1 MSSTLPEKLR
11 IGVRGGRLAAALAH
25 EVQKALEQAHAQLAV
40 EMVRVP
46 GTGDHVHDAPPRDSG
61 FTLELDRA
69 LVAGRIDAAL
79 HDLPDVPR
87 ARPKGVVMAAVPRRR
102 HPFDVLLTTDG
113 RILDEL
119 EGGDRIGAS
128 TAARRA
134 QMLAYREDLRAV
146 PARGTLDTHLQQLEA
161 REFEGLVM
169 AATDAERLGWYER
182 VSEIFTTEV
191 CVPEAGQGALAL
203 EALGER
209 KDVIAALK
217 ILGDPASHQAVVAER
232 AWLAEL
238 GDFPDLPGGVLANVV
253 DGRLVIEAA
262 VVSPDGLEVV
272 RDEAE
277 GPAASAEAIGAKLAV
292 RMLER
297 GAREILEALAGEET
311 E

>member
-1 MSSTLPEKLR
+1 MTQTPKLR

-25 EVQKALEQAHAQLAV
+25 EIEQVLQQAHPHLAV
-40 EMVRVP
+40 EVVRIA
-46 GTGDHVHDAPPRDSG
+46 GSGDHVHDAPPRSGG

-69 LVAGRIDAAL
+69 LTTGKVDAVL
-79 HDLPDVPR
+79 HDLADVSL
-87 ARPKGVVMAAVPRRR
+87 ARPDTHVLAAVPRRR
-102 HPFDVLLTTDG
+102 HPFDVLLTHDG

-119 EGGDRIGAS
+119 EGGERVGAS
-128 TAARRA
+128 SVARRA

-146 PARGTLDTHLQQLEA
+146 PARGNLETHLQQLEA
-161 REFEGLVM
+161 GEFEGLVM
-169 AATDAERLGWYER
+169 AATDAERLGWHEQ

-191 CVPEAGQGALAL
+191 CVPEPGQGALAL
-203 EALGER
+203 ETLKDR
-209 KDVIAALK
+209 RDVIAALK
-217 ILGDPASHQAVVAER
+217 ALDDPSSRLAVVAER

-238 GDFPDLPGGVLANVV
+238 GDHADLPGGALANVV
-253 DGRLVIEAA
+253 DGRLVIEAV

-277 GPAASAEAIGAKLAV
+277 GPIGSAEAIGAKLAV

-297 GAREILEALAGEET
+297 GARDILEALAGEES

>member
-1 MSSTLPEKLR
+1 MTLPAKLR
-11 IGVRGGRLAAALAH
+11 IGVRSGRLAAALAH
-25 EVQKALEQAHAQLAV
+25 EVQQALEQAHASMEV
-40 EMVRVP
+40 EVVRVA
-46 GTGDHVHDAPPRDSG
+46 GSGDHVHDAPPRSG
-61 FTLELDRA
+61 VFTAELDRA
-69 LVAGRIDAAL
+69 LVAGKIDAAL

-87 ARPKGVVMAAVPRRR
+87 VRPDALVLAAVPRRR
-102 HPFDVLLTTDG
+102 HPFDVLLTRDG

-119 EGGDRIGAS
+119 DGGERVGAS
-128 TAARRA
+128 SAARRS

-146 PARGTLDTHLQQLEA
+146 SARGNLETHLQQLENGD
-161 REFEGLVM
+161 FEGLVM

-191 CVPEAGQGALAL
+191 CVPEVGQGALAL
-203 EALGER
+203 EVLAER
-209 KDVIAALK
+209 KDVIAAVRSLN
-217 ILGDPASHQAVVAER
+217 DPTAHGAVIAER

-238 GDFPDLPGGVLANVV
+238 GDPEDFPGGALANVV
-253 DGRLVIEAA
+253 DGHLVIEAV
-262 VVSPDGLEVV
+262 VVSLDGLEVV

-297 GAREILEALAGEET
+297 GAHEILEALAGEES